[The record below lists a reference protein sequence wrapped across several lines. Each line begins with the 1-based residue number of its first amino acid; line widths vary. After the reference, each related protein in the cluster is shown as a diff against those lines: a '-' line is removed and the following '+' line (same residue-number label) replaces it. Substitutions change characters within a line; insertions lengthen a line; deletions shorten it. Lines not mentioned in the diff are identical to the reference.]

1 MGGTRTWTLEYP
13 EEKPRKP
20 EDEEEEDF
28 KRVGKRPEKTTC
40 YYVVLTK
47 DKKRRESSERDYDKE
62 NDFES
67 FLKKNIP
74 KTNKEY
80 ARYR

>member
-20 EDEEEEDF
+20 EDEDEEDF

-47 DKKRRESSERDYDKE
+47 DKKRCENSERDYDKE

-74 KTNKEY
+74 KANKEY